1 MKTALVTGGTGDIG
15 RAIIRRLVESGYRV
29 IFTYEKNERMARS
42 LSAMLG
48 AEGIRCDISDDRS
61 VEELFRILGEKGESV
76 DILVNNAG
84 ISREGLF
91 IDSVIEDWKDM
102 FDVNFFGAVR
112 MTGKV
117 LPDMLSRGE
126 GIIINMA
133 SIWGIK
139 GASCESIYAATKA
152 ALINLTKSLSNEY
165 ARSGIRVNAVAP
177 GFIEGR
183 MNSHYSTEDREEIL
197 EEIPEGRFGTPDDV
211 AKTVVFLAGD
221 DSGYITGQTISVD
234 GGWSQI

>member
-61 VEELFRILGEKGESV
+61 VEDLFRILGEKGESV

>member
-15 RAIIRRLVESGYRV
+15 RAIIRKLVESGYRV

-48 AEGIRCDISDDRS
+48 AEGIRCDVSDDRS

-211 AKTVVFLAGD
+211 AKTVVFLTGD
-221 DSGYITGQTISVD
+221 DSAYITGQTISVD

>member
-29 IFTYEKNERMARS
+29 MFTYEKNERMARS

-61 VEELFRILGEKGESV
+61 VEDLFRILGEKGESV

-221 DSGYITGQTISVD
+221 DSAYITGQTISVD

>member
-48 AEGIRCDISDDRS
+48 AEGIRCDVSDDRS

-211 AKTVVFLAGD
+211 AKTVVFLTGD
-221 DSGYITGQTISVD
+221 DSAYITGQTISVD

>member
-61 VEELFRILGEKGESV
+61 VEDLFRILGEKGESV

-126 GIIINMA
+126 GIIVNMA

>member
-15 RAIIRRLVESGYRV
+15 RAIIRRFVESGYRV

-61 VEELFRILGEKGESV
+61 VEDLFRILGEKGESV

-152 ALINLTKSLSNEY
+152 ALINLTKPLSNEY

>member
-61 VEELFRILGEKGESV
+61 VEDLFRILGEKGESV

-126 GIIINMA
+126 GIIINIA

>member
-42 LSAMLG
+42 LSGMLG
-48 AEGIRCDISDDRS
+48 AEGIRCDVSDDRS

>member
-42 LSAMLG
+42 LTAMLG

-61 VEELFRILGEKGESV
+61 VEDLFRILGEKGESV

>member
-61 VEELFRILGEKGESV
+61 LEDLFRILGEKGESV

>member
-61 VEELFRILGEKGESV
+61 VEDLFRILGEKGESV

-112 MTGKV
+112 MTGKA

>member
-1 MKTALVTGGTGDIG
+1 
-15 RAIIRRLVESGYRV
+15 
-29 IFTYEKNERMARS
+29 
-42 LSAMLG
+42 
-48 AEGIRCDISDDRS
+48 
-61 VEELFRILGEKGESV
+61 
-76 DILVNNAG
+76 
-84 ISREGLF
+84 
-91 IDSVIEDWKDM
+91 
-102 FDVNFFGAVR
+102 
-112 MTGKV
+112 
-117 LPDMLSRGE
+117 MLSRGE

>member
-48 AEGIRCDISDDRS
+48 AEGIRCDVSDDRS
-61 VEELFRILGEKGESV
+61 VEDLFRILGEKGESV

>member
-15 RAIIRRLVESGYRV
+15 RAIIRRFVESGYRV

-61 VEELFRILGEKGESV
+61 VEDLFRILGEKGESV

>member
-48 AEGIRCDISDDRS
+48 AEGIRCDVSYDRS

-211 AKTVVFLAGD
+211 AKTVVFLTGD
-221 DSGYITGQTISVD
+221 DSAYITGQTISVD

>member
-48 AEGIRCDISDDRS
+48 AEGIRCDVSDDRS

-102 FDVNFFGAVR
+102 FDVNFFGVVR

>member
-48 AEGIRCDISDDRS
+48 AEGIRCDVSDDRS
-61 VEELFRILGEKGESV
+61 VEDLFRILGEKGESV

-165 ARSGIRVNAVAP
+165 ARSGRRVNAVAP

-221 DSGYITGQTISVD
+221 DSAYITGQTISVD

>member
-42 LSAMLG
+42 LSGMLG
-48 AEGIRCDISDDRS
+48 AEGIRCDVSDDRS
-61 VEELFRILGEKGESV
+61 VEDLFRILGEKGESV

-102 FDVNFFGAVR
+102 FDVNFFGTVR

-221 DSGYITGQTISVD
+221 DSAYITGQTISVD

>member
-48 AEGIRCDISDDRS
+48 AEGIRCDVSDDRS

>member
-48 AEGIRCDISDDRS
+48 AEGIRCDVSDDRS
-61 VEELFRILGEKGESV
+61 VEELFRILCEKGESV

-126 GIIINMA
+126 GIIINIA

-211 AKTVVFLAGD
+211 AKTVVFLTGD
-221 DSGYITGQTISVD
+221 DSAYITGQTISVD

>member
-1 MKTALVTGGTGDIG
+1 
-15 RAIIRRLVESGYRV
+15 
-29 IFTYEKNERMARS
+29 
-42 LSAMLG
+42 
-48 AEGIRCDISDDRS
+48 
-61 VEELFRILGEKGESV
+61 
-76 DILVNNAG
+76 
-84 ISREGLF
+84 
-91 IDSVIEDWKDM
+91 M

-183 MNSHYSTEDREEIL
+183 MNSDYSTEDREEIL

>member
-42 LSAMLG
+42 LSGMLG
-48 AEGIRCDISDDRS
+48 AEGIRCDVSDDRS
-61 VEELFRILGEKGESV
+61 VEDLFRILGEKGESV

-211 AKTVVFLAGD
+211 AKAVVFLAGD
-221 DSGYITGQTISVD
+221 DSAYITGQTISVD

>member
-15 RAIIRRLVESGYRV
+15 RAIIRRFVESGYRV

-42 LSAMLG
+42 LSAILG

-61 VEELFRILGEKGESV
+61 VEDLFRILGEKGESV

-183 MNSHYSTEDREEIL
+183 MNSHYSMEDREEIL

>member
-48 AEGIRCDISDDRS
+48 AEGIRCDVSDDRS
-61 VEELFRILGEKGESV
+61 VEDLFRILGEKGESV

-221 DSGYITGQTISVD
+221 DSAYITGQTISVD

>member
-61 VEELFRILGEKGESV
+61 VEDLFRILGEKGESV

-211 AKTVVFLAGD
+211 AKTVVFLTGD
-221 DSGYITGQTISVD
+221 DSAYITGQTISVD